1 MSVLPRI
8 ACGRSLPAGARLLAW
23 QGRCD
28 SVGPKKGDGC
38 GVRDGRASAF
48 CGGPVAPAA
57 ASASVRAAACGE
69 RSASEDGDGVT

>member
-1 MSVLPRI
+1 MLGRGVAIVL
-8 ACGRSLPAGARLLAW
+8 ARRRAM
-23 QGRCD
+23 G
-28 SVGPKKGDGC
+28 VE
-38 GVRDGRASAF
+38 VRDGRASAF